1 MSAKKELRNVKVRK
15 RLTVNGAK
23 RFISNLDDSL
33 SSSPNS
39 SFTTRNLDNFAEENS
54 QLLGDSNNRNEGE
67 RDRDLLDS
75 LQLDLLYVPKNC
87 PEQVEQFAKHVWE
100 TGWKALPKHC
110 LPHWLKDNDYIIK
123 GYRPPLPS
131 IRACFASI
139 FRMHNETVNIWTHG
153 LGALFFI
160 FICAIFLY
168 KPHININYE
177 EKFIFGVFFFWSH
190 SMSSM
195 FSSFSHVS
203 LPLARSVQIFQQ
215 D

>member
-1 MSAKKELRNVKVRK
+1 MDLIDKDYLKK
-15 RLTVNGAK
+15 
-23 RFISNLDDSL
+23 
-33 SSSPNS
+33 
-39 SFTTRNLDNFAEENS
+39 AEENS
-54 QLLGDSNNRNEGE
+54 QLLGDSNNRNESE
-67 RDRDLLDS
+67 KDRDLLDS

-153 LGALFFI
+153 LGI
-160 FICAIFLY
+160 S
-168 KPHININYE
+168 
-177 EKFIFGVFFFWSH
+177 IFGLY
-190 SMSSM
+190 M
-195 FSSFSHVS
+195 
-203 LPLARSVQIFQQ
+203 I
-215 D
+215 

>member
-1 MSAKKELRNVKVRK
+1 MILIKK
-15 RLTVNGAK
+15 
-23 RFISNLDDSL
+23 
-33 SSSPNS
+33 
-39 SFTTRNLDNFAEENS
+39 AEENS

-153 LGALFFI
+153 LG
-160 FICAIFLY
+160 IC
-168 KPHININYE
+168 
-177 EKFIFGVFFFWSH
+177 IFG
-190 SMSSM
+190 
-195 FSSFSHVS
+195 
-203 LPLARSVQIFQQ
+203 LYII
-215 D
+215 